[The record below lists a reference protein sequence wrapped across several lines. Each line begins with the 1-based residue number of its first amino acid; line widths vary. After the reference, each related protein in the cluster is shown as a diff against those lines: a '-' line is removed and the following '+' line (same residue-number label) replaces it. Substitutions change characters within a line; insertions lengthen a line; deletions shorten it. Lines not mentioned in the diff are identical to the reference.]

1 MLSKDHTRRRETPEE
16 VRASLAAIDLIIAN
30 SRSFATSS
38 FEEINA
44 TACLQRI
51 RLVEYKNITSA
62 DLVRQDDYTNE
73 VGCSE
78 TIQFRKD
85 RNDPNTTA
93 FNCGD
98 NIAVLNT
105 PHICCICESLLR
117 LDGRRRRKESN
128 PEIQR
133 LAFEEEELLLDYRY
147 RGLIKIKYLGLYVEI
162 ERQRRLR
169 QIEKQFLAFRSSATG
184 EDCVGSAALAKTL
197 HYGGT
202 SGSES
207 DNED

>member
-44 TACLQRI
+44 TAYLQRI

-73 VGCSE
+73 VGCSK

-117 LDGRRRRKESN
+117 LDGRRRRTESS

-133 LAFEEEELLLDYRY
+133 L
-147 RGLIKIKYLGLYVEI
+147 
-162 ERQRRLR
+162 
-169 QIEKQFLAFRSSATG
+169 
-184 EDCVGSAALAKTL
+184 
-197 HYGGT
+197 
-202 SGSES
+202 
-207 DNED
+207 

>member
-1 MLSKDHTRRRETPEE
+1 MLSKNHTRRRETPEE

-30 SRSFATSS
+30 SRSFATAS

-44 TACLQRI
+44 TAYLQRI
-51 RLVEYKNITSA
+51 RLVEYKNITST
-62 DLVRQDDYTNE
+62 DLVRQGYYTNQ

-93 FNCGD
+93 FDCGD

-105 PHICCICESLLR
+105 PHICCICDSLLR
-117 LDGRRRRKESN
+117 LDSRRRQRPN
-128 PEIQR
+128 DPEIQR
-133 LAFEEEELLLDYRY
+133 LAFEEEKLLLDYRY
-147 RGLIKIKYLGLYVEI
+147 RGLIKTKYLGQYVEI

-169 QIEKQFLAFRSSATG
+169 RQEEQFFAFRSSATG
-184 EDCVGSAALAKTL
+184 VDCVGSAALARAL

-207 DNED
+207 DIED

>member
-1 MLSKDHTRRRETPEE
+1 MLSRNHTRGKETPEE
-16 VRASLAAIDLIIAN
+16 VRASLAVIDLIIAN
-30 SRSFATSS
+30 SGSLATAS

-44 TACLQRI
+44 TAYLQRT
-51 RLVEYKNITSA
+51 RLVEYKSITSA
-62 DLVRQDDYTNE
+62 DLVRQDHYTDE
-73 VGCSE
+73 VGCYR
-78 TIQFRKD
+78 TIQFRKN
-85 RNDPNTTA
+85 RNDPNTTN
-93 FNCGD
+93 FNCGN
-98 NIAVLNT
+98 NIAVPNT

-133 LAFEEEELLLDYRY
+133 LAFEEEKLLLDYRY
-147 RGLIKIKYLGLYVEI
+147 QGLIKIKYLGQYVEI

-169 QIEKQFLAFRSSATG
+169 RQEEQFLAFRISATG

-197 HYGGT
+197 YYGGT